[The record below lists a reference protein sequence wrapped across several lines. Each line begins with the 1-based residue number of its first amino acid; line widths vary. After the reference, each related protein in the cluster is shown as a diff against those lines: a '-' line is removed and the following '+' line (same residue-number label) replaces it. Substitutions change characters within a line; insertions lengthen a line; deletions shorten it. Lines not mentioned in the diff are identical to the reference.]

1 MDQPLPLSQLFLCS
15 QFNEEEVDDRHA
27 NEDYSS
33 AATNAPNSE
42 KLGRKRMSF
51 LVVHDIS
58 DSSPYAILKVPE
70 NATTRD
76 VIKQAVLKGGK
87 FYLVTIVIL
96 FLDLESKQISSI
108 IYKLIIPKC
117 FLL

>member
-15 QFNEEEVDDRHA
+15 QFNEEEERLA
-27 NEDYSS
+27 NEDYSN
-33 AATNAPNSE
+33 AANAPNSE

-76 VIKQAVLKGGK
+76 VIKQAVLKGG
-87 FYLVTIVIL
+87 
-96 FLDLESKQISSI
+96 
-108 IYKLIIPKC
+108 
-117 FLL
+117 

>member
-15 QFNEEEVDDRHA
+15 QFNEEEEKL
-27 NEDYSS
+27 EDSNV
-33 AATNAPNSE
+33 ANAPNSE

-76 VIKQAVLKGGK
+76 VIKQAVLKGG
-87 FYLVTIVIL
+87 L
-96 FLDLESKQISSI
+96 FSN
-108 IYKLIIPKC
+108 
-117 FLL
+117 

>member
-1 MDQPLPLSQLFLCS
+1 MDICYKIYKYFRPGYRHLRLHNEMDQPLPLSQLFLCS
-15 QFNEEEVDDRHA
+15 QFNEEEVDDKHA

-87 FYLVTIVIL
+87 FYSQL
-96 FLDLESKQISSI
+96 
-108 IYKLIIPKC
+108 
-117 FLL
+117 

>member
-15 QFNEEEVDDRHA
+15 QFNEEEERLA
-27 NEDYSS
+27 NEDSN
-33 AATNAPNSE
+33 AANAPNSE

-76 VIKQAVLKGGK
+76 VIKQAVLKGG
-87 FYLVTIVIL
+87 
-96 FLDLESKQISSI
+96 
-108 IYKLIIPKC
+108 
-117 FLL
+117 

>member
-1 MDQPLPLSQLFLCS
+1 MHMICIYVIKSLSKYFRPGYRHLRLHNEMDQPLPLSQLFLCS

-76 VIKQAVLKGGK
+76 VIKQAVLKGGT
-87 FYLVTIVIL
+87 FYYY
-96 FLDLESKQISSI
+96 Q
-108 IYKLIIPKC
+108 
-117 FLL
+117 